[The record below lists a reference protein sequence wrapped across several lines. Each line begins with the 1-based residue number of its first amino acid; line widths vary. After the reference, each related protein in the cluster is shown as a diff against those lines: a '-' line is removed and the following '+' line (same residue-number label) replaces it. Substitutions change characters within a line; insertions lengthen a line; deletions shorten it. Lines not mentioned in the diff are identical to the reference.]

1 MRNNSCAVRAAFL
14 SALFSTL
21 ASAQN
26 NVLEAPPEP
35 QMNRFAVSYRLGLNI
50 TADFKKLGGFTAVN
64 QGGVGPGPAT
74 GGHTDR
80 TYDDGYNKIDIRD
93 NALGLTWNWGYE
105 NASQV
110 PDPGNN
116 VILFHSSSAKAN
128 VSSKNVGDDPQHGFE
143 FIYNR
148 RIRDAGKGWWG
159 IEAAFGYTDVSI
171 GDGRALRG
179 NVSVLTDTY
188 DLGGVFPPSPPPY
201 HGANPNPPPNDN
213 PLISDSPSRSFQ
225 NVPGGAKITGTRSID
240 AGVATFRVGPYFEL
254 PASTNLSFQFSGGF
268 AMAAIDSEFRFRE
281 TVAISGLGSQT
292 HSGRSHDGGVVPGGY
307 VQGTVIWKLNKELD
321 IFASAQYQAL
331 ASYSQ
336 TAAGKRAELNM
347 GESIFVSVGLGFSF
361 K

>member
-1 MRNNSCAVRAAFL
+1 MLAGG
-14 SALFSTL
+14 LFATL
-21 ASAQN
+21 ASAQNAQN

-35 QMNRFAVSYRLGLNI
+35 LMNRFAVSYRLGLNI
-50 TADFKKLGGFTAVN
+50 TANFKRLGGFTAVN

-80 TYDDGYNKIDIRD
+80 TYDDGYNKVDIRD

-148 RIRDAGKGWWG
+148 RIRDAGNGWWG

-171 GDGRALRG
+171 GDGRPLHG
-179 NVSVLTDTY
+179 NVSVLTDSY

-201 HGANPNPPPNDN
+201 HGDFTNAG

-225 NVPGGAKITGTRSID
+225 NVPGAAKITGTRSLD

-254 PASTNLSFQFSGGF
+254 PASTNLSFQISGGF
-268 AMAAIDSEFRFRE
+268 AMAAVDSEFRFRE
-281 TVAISGLGSQT
+281 TVEISGVRQT
-292 HSGRSHDGGVVPGGY
+292 RSGRSHDDGVVPGGY
-307 VQGTVIWKLNKELD
+307 VQGTVIWKLRKDLD
-321 IFASAQYQAL
+321 IFASAQYQAMS
-331 ASYSQ
+331 SYSQ
-336 TAAGKRAELNM
+336 TANGKRAELNM
-347 GESIFVSVGLGFSF
+347 GESLFVSVGLGVSF

>member
-1 MRNNSCAVRAAFL
+1 MLVGG
-14 SALFSTL
+14 LFATL
-21 ASAQN
+21 ASAQTTQN
-26 NVLEAPPEP
+26 NVLEAPPKP

-50 TADFKKLGGFTAVN
+50 TADFKRLGGFTAVN

-93 NALGLTWNWGYE
+93 NALGLTWNWGYD
-105 NASQV
+105 NSSQV

-116 VILFHSSSAKAN
+116 VILFHSSSSKAN
-128 VSSKNVGDDPQHGFE
+128 VSSKNVGDDPHHGFE

-148 RIRDAGKGWWG
+148 RVCDAGNGWWG

-171 GDGRALRG
+171 GDGRPLRG

-201 HGANPNPPPNDN
+201 RGDYTNAG

-225 NVPGGAKITGTRSID
+225 NVPGAARITGTRSLD
-240 AGVATFRVGPYFEL
+240 AGVAAFRVGPYFEL
-254 PASTNLSFQFSGGF
+254 PASTNLSFQISGGF
-268 AMAAIDSEFRFRE
+268 AMAAIDSEFRFSE
-281 TVAISGLGSQT
+281 TVEISGVRQT
-292 HSGRSHDGGVVPGGY
+292 RSGRSHDDGVVPGGY

-321 IFASAQYQAL
+321 IFANAQYQAL
-331 ASYSQ
+331 SSYSQ
-336 TAAGKRAELNM
+336 TVKGKRAELNM